1 MSDTPSTAGAPEAIQ
16 GEVLKSFTAPQEHL
30 HIDDS
35 AIERLGALTAA
46 ASAIRQQGD
55 AFYVVSPEGYRH
67 TNITQEIEA
76 ARMAPSRKRG
86 TVRLGEIHSFNAY
99 VTSQASP
106 ADVLIYADPEARTL
120 TAVLNDHAQ
129 DVERAG
135 WRDFRAVYTAELSR
149 EFDKWMKFNG
159 QAMEQ
164 EQFAVFLE
172 DNIADIVEP
181 SGEALMAVALTLQA
195 KTEVNFSNH
204 RRLDNGQI
212 QLAYSEAITATAG
225 GANGAIDIPREFA
238 IGVRLFKNGDGY
250 KVKARLKY
258 RLGAGKVKF
267 WYELDRPENVIEE
280 AFNAYIGTAR
290 ETGFTLLI
298 GKA

>member
-1 MSDTPSTAGAPEAIQ
+1 MSDTKNTTGVPEVIQ
-16 GEVLKSFTAPQEHL
+16 GGAALLAATAQEHM

-35 AIERLGALTAA
+35 AIKRIGALTAA
-46 ASAIRQQGD
+46 AAAIHQRD
-55 AFYVVSPEGYRH
+55 EAFYLVTPGDYAH
-67 TNITQEIEA
+67 KNITSEIEA
-76 ARMAPSRKRG
+76 ARMTPTRKRG
-86 TVRLGEIHSFNAY
+86 TVRLGEIKSFNDYITDQAALTGAY
-99 VTSQASP
+99 
-106 ADVLIYADPEARTL
+106 IYADPEARTL
-120 TAVLNDHAQ
+120 TAVLNDHDQ
-129 DVERAG
+129 GDDVAG

-149 EFDKWMKFNG
+149 EFDRWMKFNG

-164 EQFAVFLE
+164 EAFAVFLE

-181 SGEALMAVALTLQA
+181 SGETLMAVALTLQA
-195 KTEVNFSNH
+195 KTEVNFNSH

-212 QLAYSEAITATAG
+212 QLAYAEAITATAG
-225 GANGAIDIPREFA
+225 GAGNIEIPREFA

-280 AFNAYIGTAR
+280 AFNAYIATAR

-298 GKA
+298 GKP